1 MPNNTFVQDGNGV
14 MTPINQATAG
24 TGVSPDKNQRLG
36 AQAPAII
43 SGQSV
48 STFPFT
54 DAQILE
60 MWKRWKKEAFDQ
72 RWIFERQWMRNI
84 WYILNRQW
92 IYFDSKRGQ
101 WQDKRL
107 AKWIPRPVTN
117 ILKTGVQSIRA
128 NFAAINYGA
137 NARPLGEDNESVVTA
152 SVADDYAPILHED
165 HQMDHVM
172 SEFDFWLLVTG
183 NAYLHTYLNRDLKN
197 GQLTVNFEQC
207 QQCGTVSS
215 EIDIANAKQTCPACK
230 GTQFRPAI
238 DPKTGQPQTEQRVL
252 PKGATSAL
260 SPFEIA
266 HPLMYDQFDDLP
278 YLIRMRWRDRSYYE
292 QNPEFADTY
301 AKTLSFSK
309 TAQERTMQIF
319 KTLPFQGDIGI
330 TPPYFASG
338 GANVDSEGC
347 VEYEVWVKPCKDF
360 PEGAVIRIAGDAS
373 PTVIHSETEALP
385 GSIPYHDGRGNP
397 LFTFHMGRYE
407 HVGGRIFGS
416 AMIDP
421 AIQKQDQLNQ
431 LDSHMLMVVG
441 RMANPIWLEPKGAEV
456 EKFTGEPGLVVKW
469 NPLVAGGNAKPERI
483 PGEGINE
490 SVFAYRAQIKQEA
503 EELMGTFD
511 IMRGEKPTGTE
522 AAAAMSFLYERATG
536 RHTSA
541 YKERGAA
548 YRGWFGDALEIE
560 REFGEETRV
569 RAIMQPHKGWAFQT
583 FKKADL
589 KGNVEIII
597 EDGTLTPKTAL
608 GERAAIDHLA
618 QLGMIDAN
626 DPEQKIAI
634 FQKFGQQGL
643 MPSIDA
649 QVQEAWMNMDK
660 FESFINDP
668 QQIMQAQIE
677 ARQAQAQAAAT
688 GQPAPPVGPLVYRR
702 WYNAQIHRNET
713 IKWCL
718 SDRGRK
724 VFQDHPA
731 AMQMVEAYL
740 MQIDLAIAQ
749 TQMGILDAAG
759 VMIDTGVTSG
769 KQAGAPGAPAP
780 GPQGPNTKGMPPQQ
794 QGTHGRAVGAANSDQ
809 NTAGVGASSSGPG
822 GRTQPQ
828 DAVSIAQRARA
839 NTYLGKNPIP

>member
-1 MPNNTFVQDGNGV
+1 MANGFVQDGNGV

-36 AQAPAII
+36 QAPAII
-43 SGQSV
+43 GAQAGTS
-48 STFPFT
+48 FPFT
-54 DAQILE
+54 DSQLLD
-60 MWKRWKKEAFDQ
+60 MWKRWKKESFDQ
-72 RWIFERQWMRNI
+72 RWIFERQWMRNV
-84 WYILNRQW
+84 WYMLNRQW

-117 ILKTGVQSIRA
+117 IIKTGVQSIRA
-128 NFAAINYGA
+128 NFASINYGA

-152 SVADDYAPILHED
+152 SVADDYAPILHDD
-165 HQMDHVM
+165 HRMDHVM
-172 SEFDFWLLVTG
+172 NEFDFWMLVTG
-183 NAYLHTYLNRDLKN
+183 NAFLHTYINRDQKN
-197 GQLTVNFEQC
+197 GTLSVHYEQC
-207 QQCGTVSS
+207 QQCQTVSS
-215 EIDIANAKQTCPACK
+215 EIDIANAGQSCPACK
-230 GTQFRPAI
+230 GTNFQPAI
-238 DPKTGQPQTEQRVL
+238 DPKTGQPQIEQRAL
-252 PKGATSAL
+252 PKGTTTAF

-266 HPLMYDQFDDLP
+266 FPIMYNDFDDLP
-278 YLIRMRWRDRSYYE
+278 YVIRMRWRDRSYYE
-292 QNPEFADTY
+292 QDEEFSQTY

-309 TAQERTMQIF
+309 TPQERTMQIF

-338 GANVDSEGC
+338 GANVDSEGI

-360 PEGAVIRIAGDAS
+360 PEGAVVRIAGDAS
-373 PTVIHSETEALP
+373 PTVIHSEEKENLP
-385 GSIPYHDGRGNP
+385 GPLPYHDGRGNP
-397 LFTFHMGRYE
+397 LFPFHMGRYE
-407 HVGGRIFGS
+407 HVGGRIYGS

-490 SVFAYRAQIKQEA
+490 SVFAYRSLIKQEA

-511 IMRGEKPTGTE
+511 IMKGAKPSGTE
-522 AAAAMSFLYERATG
+522 AYAAMSFLYERATG

-548 YRGWFGDALEIE
+548 YKGWFKDALEIE
-560 REFGEETRV
+560 REFGEETRI
-569 RAIMQPHKGWAFQT
+569 RAVMQPTKGWAFQT

-589 KGNVEIII
+589 SGNVEILI
-597 EDGTLTPKTAL
+597 EDGTLAPKTAL

-618 QLGMIDAN
+618 QLGLIDPN

-634 FQKFGQQGL
+634 FEKFGQQRL
-643 MPSIDA
+643 MPSVDA
-649 QVQEAWMNMDK
+649 QVQEAWMNMDR
-660 FESFINDP
+660 FESFLSDP
-668 QQIMQAQIE
+668 QQIAQAQAE
-677 ARQAQAQAAAT
+677 ATQLQAQAAAS
-688 GQPAPPVGPLVYRR
+688 GQPAPPVGPLIYRR
-702 WYNAQIHRNET
+702 WYNPVIHRNEL

-731 AMQMVEAYL
+731 AMQMVDAYL
-740 MQIDLAIAQ
+740 TQIDVALAQ
-749 TQMGILDAAG
+749 QQMGIVDAGG
-759 VMIDTGVTSG
+759 VMIDTG
-769 KQAGAPGAPAP
+769 GAQPPQP
-780 GPQGPNTKGMPPQQ
+780 NSPSQGPNTKGMPPQQ
-794 QGTHGRAVGAANSDQ
+794 QGTHGRAQQMTNS
-809 NTAGVGASSSGPG
+809 NRNASGVGASSSGSG
-822 GRTQPQ
+822 GTNTSRSQPQ
-828 DAVSIAQRARA
+828 DAVSIAQRVRA
-839 NTYLGKNPIP
+839 AKYLSNGDGQAA